1 VRSGLTLFLC
11 SSDHPYNWEPAPSE
25 LAYLR
30 ALNIEVVNVSQTETP
45 EHTTLLHSFK
55 RNSGNGLAYERFCT
69 LRFLSLQLILSRYSL
84 KNAAMYDMDSTPM
97 HNLFDAYGEDNW

>member
-1 VRSGLTLFLC
+1 V
-11 SSDHPYNWEPAPSE
+11 
-25 LAYLR
+25 
-30 ALNIEVVNVSQTETP
+30 
-45 EHTTLLHSFK
+45 
-55 RNSGNGLAYERFCT
+55 YERFCT